1 MQNQQALM
9 PDINATIHCTA
20 KLKLIIVTDLTKAFY
35 QIPLSNESMKFC
47 RVAKLIRIV
56 RIYKTTAMGIPGS
69 ETAFEEL
76 MSRVLKNLIPEG
88 TLAKVANGLYCSA
101 ESTSA
106 LLKHNEDKSR

>member
-20 KLKLIIVTDLTKAFY
+20 NLKLIIVTDLTKAFY

-47 RVAKLIRIV
+47 RIAKLIRIV

-69 ETAFEEL
+69 EL